1 VTNPGTLAGR
11 TALITGASRG
21 IGRAIALRLARDG
34 ANVVLAA
41 KTSDPH
47 PKLPGTIHT
56 VADEVRAAGGRALP
70 VQCDVRFEE
79 SVQQT
84 VDAAAK
90 EFGGIDIVVN
100 NAGAIHIAPVDAV
113 PMKKFDLMVGINSR
127 AVFLVTST
135 ALPWLKKSGAAGRSP
150 HVLNLSPPI
159 RLEPRWLNGTS
170 AYTMTKFGMTLLTM
184 GFAEELRADRIAVNA
199 LWPRSMIRTAAVDML
214 VGAEDSEA
222 HSRKPEIMA
231 DAAWQILSTPDL
243 ALTGRAVL
251 DEEILRE
258 RGVTAFDDYAAVPGN
273 KDIWADFYVDGYG
286 EGALPPWAGPRS

>member
-1 VTNPGTLAGR
+1 VNTSGKLAGR

-47 PKLPGTIHT
+47 PKLPGTIHS
-56 VADEVRAAGGRALP
+56 VADEVRAAGGKALP

-100 NAGAIHIAPVDAV
+100 NAGAIHIAPIDAV
-113 PMKKFDLMVGINSR
+113 PVKKLDLMIGINSR
-127 AVFLVTST
+127 AVFVVTST
-135 ALPWLKKSGAAGRSP
+135 ALPWLKKSGAAGRNP

-184 GFAEELRADRIAVNA
+184 GFAEELRDDRIAVNA

-231 DAAWQILSTPDL
+231 DAAWEILSTPDL
-243 ALTGRAVL
+243 ALTGRALL
-251 DEEILRE
+251 DEEILRT
-258 RGVTAFDDYAAVPGN
+258 RGTTDFDSYAAVPGN
-273 KDIWADFYVDGYG
+273 KEIWADFYVDGYG
-286 EGALPPWAGPRS
+286 EGSLPAWAQK